1 VDRTTLATPKEKRS
15 SLMKITHVITTIE
28 RGGAEKAVLALAIS
42 QAKSGH
48 SVCIIPLKGRPELA
62 NQFNANQIDVRL
74 DLLNKNP
81 AVQIRIL
88 KNLTKDSDIIHS
100 HLPRAELIVRVCLGR
115 GKFLITRHNSETF
128 FPKAPTFFSSIV
140 SRWVT
145 HDSYL
150 IAISKAVH
158 EFLIN
163 NKELHRS
170 CKSSVIYYG
179 YQTRRSKNSLAKRY
193 ESKSLITLGTISRL
207 TPQKNLHLLLA
218 FAHYQIKNKRNVIF
232 KIVGEGPMQSEL
244 QDLALSLDVNK
255 SVSFLGKIENVWEFL
270 ESLDFFL
277 LTSNYEGFGLSLLE
291 AFDSNIPVIASNVSA
306 IPEVMGKNHPGLF
319 DCGSLDSLVSVFEE
333 LLSSRR
339 LQSRTLELQRA
350 RLSFFN
356 MREYF
361 ASHELIYCKSRKQ
374 LENKSRVYE

>member
-1 VDRTTLATPKEKRS
+1 
-15 SLMKITHVITTIE
+15 
-28 RGGAEKAVLALAIS
+28 
-42 QAKSGH
+42 
-48 SVCIIPLKGRPELA
+48 
-62 NQFNANQIDVRL
+62 
-74 DLLNKNP
+74 
-81 AVQIRIL
+81 
-88 KNLTKDSDIIHS
+88 
-100 HLPRAELIVRVCLGR
+100 
-115 GKFLITRHNSETF
+115 
-128 FPKAPTFFSSIV
+128 
-140 SRWVT
+140 
-145 HDSYL
+145 
-150 IAISKAVH
+150 
-158 EFLIN
+158 
-163 NKELHRS
+163 
-170 CKSSVIYYG
+170 
-179 YQTRRSKNSLAKRY
+179 
-193 ESKSLITLGTISRL
+193 
-207 TPQKNLHLLLA
+207 
-218 FAHYQIKNKRNVIF
+218 
-232 KIVGEGPMQSEL
+232 
-244 QDLALSLDVNK
+244 
-255 SVSFLGKIENVWEFL
+255 LGKIENVWEFL